1 MLSVKHQQTHLIQN
15 WGLET
20 APRPT
25 PNKTISSK
33 YLSAVLHW
41 PNLKARREQGF
52 RPNMMQLM
60 LG

>member
-33 YLSAVLHW
+33 YLNAGLRW
-41 PNLKARREQGF
+41 PNLRVRREPGF
-52 RPNMMQLM
+52 RPNMMLLM
-60 LG
+60 PV